1 MCATSKTWINY
12 WHFRQKNI
20 IVNQHCSK
28 PPPPKKKEKQW
39 ITWIRVQTYCTPQL
53 FKHTMFIIVLDAVG
67 TSHYDV
73 NAVFVYFCLCERW
86 GWSQQERPMYYSRV
100 WLCGCKKVR
109 GYTEGQRP
117 SDVIPPRAVSADFMR
132 RPSSQISIGRGR
144 WPFPRSR
151 GGGRRRSL
159 RLLLPGP
166 R

>member
-20 IVNQHCSK
+20 IVGWNCSK
-28 PPPPKKKEKQW
+28 KKKKPVDDMNPCTN
-39 ITWIRVQTYCTPQL
+39 ILYSSAVQTHHVHYCAGCCGNFTLWCECCVCVFLLVWALGVVPAGEADVL
-53 FKHTMFIIVLDAVG
+53 FT
-67 TSHYDV
+67 
-73 NAVFVYFCLCERW
+73 
-86 GWSQQERPMYYSRV
+86 RV

-132 RPSSQISIGRGR
+132 RPSSQISIGRGW

-151 GGGRRRSL
+151 GGGRSAL
-159 RLLLPGP
+159 LLLLPGP

>member
-12 WHFRQKNI
+12 CHFRQKNI
-20 IVNQHCSK
+20 IVNRHCSK
-28 PPPPKKKEKQW
+28 KKKKKKSQW
-39 ITWIRVQTYCTPQL
+39 ITWIRVQTYRTTQL
-53 FKHTMFIIVLDAVG
+53 LEHTVFIIVLGCCGNFTLWCECCVCVFLLVWALGVVPAGED
-67 TSHYDV
+67 DV
-73 NAVFVYFCLCERW
+73 LFTC
-86 GWSQQERPMYYSRV
+86 G

-117 SDVIPPRAVSADFMR
+117 SDVIPPRAVSADFMC

-151 GGGRRRSL
+151 GGGGRSL